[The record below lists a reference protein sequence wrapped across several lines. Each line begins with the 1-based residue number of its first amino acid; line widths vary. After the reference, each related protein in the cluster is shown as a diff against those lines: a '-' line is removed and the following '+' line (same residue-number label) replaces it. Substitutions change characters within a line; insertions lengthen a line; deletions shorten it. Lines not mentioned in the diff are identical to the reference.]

1 MRRGICFLGIL
12 LVMLVLSPVF
22 AMGHLFM
29 IPMTKWWKLPSVSV
43 RLNLTEQE
51 KEQLHKLFLDTK
63 TKLIDLEADIKKA
76 KLKLKDMIE
85 SEKIDEDAIMKQFE
99 LLQKERL
106 ELYKTRFLYVLR
118 VRKILGFN
126 RFEILKEEILKL
138 KAIRKGKGSLDSPMK
153 MKHRHK
159 HHLRTDHQL

>member
-12 LVMLVLSPVF
+12 LVMLVFSPVF

-51 KEQLHKLFLDTK
+51 KEQLNKLFLDTK

-138 KAIRKGKGSLDSPMK
+138 KAMKKESEK

-159 HHLRTDHQL
+159 GHHRHHGRW